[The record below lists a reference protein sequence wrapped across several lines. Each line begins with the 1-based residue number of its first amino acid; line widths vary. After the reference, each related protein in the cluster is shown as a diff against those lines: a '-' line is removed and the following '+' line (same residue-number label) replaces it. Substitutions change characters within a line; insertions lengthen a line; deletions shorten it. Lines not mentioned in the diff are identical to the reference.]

1 VSDLRQEHL
10 GAYVRAAAET
20 TGMPLRE
27 ERAVAVTAVMTRIAD
42 FAADLEA
49 FELADDVEIAG
60 AFRP

>member
-1 VSDLRQEHL
+1 
-10 GAYVRAAAET
+10 VRAAAET